1 MQLSINNNLTS
12 YQFLLPEPPKYPQPP
27 PFYFEFE
34 VDYTICIKLNY
45 DKIAN
50 REIISNENLI
60 LQISIVVLIIIV
72 LLILVILLLKCVY
85 RQLKN
90 DLFYD
95 SKSMD
100 TIPTQNVCK
109 NVYMIPLD
117 FKGSTTRLIR
127 HSTSPNIYYTISTT
141 QHNNNNRRNFPRT
154 NPRFFS
160 PN

>member
-12 YQFLLPEPPKYPQPP
+12 YQFHLPEPPRYPQPP
-27 PFYFEFE
+27 PLYYEFE

-45 DKIAN
+45 DKTQNDIN
-50 REIISNENLI
+50 TNTNLI
-60 LQISIVVLIIIV
+60 LQLSIVILIIIV

-85 RQLKN
+85 RQLKK
-90 DLFYD
+90 DLYYD
-95 SKSMD
+95 SNSLN
-100 TIPTQNVCK
+100 TIQTQNTCK

-117 FKGSTTRLIR
+117 FKGSTTHLIR
-127 HSTSPNIYYTISTT
+127 HSTSPNIYYTISTIE
-141 QHNNNNRRNFPRT
+141 QSRRNFPRT